1 LLLVLGKPVTQ
12 GMVCRD
18 HLVWHF
24 AAVEVSPEL
33 VASALLSEV
42 GNKRFYRTISLTD
55 CRQLP

>member
-1 LLLVLGKPVTQ
+1 MTQ